1 MSKSA
6 ETGHNAAKIKAHV
19 GYIVSTK
26 FKPFKAGFCKQFFKS
41 RYISAFRE
49 IVKKTLKPHLNRI
62 LNTVKGAIKIFLKTV
77 QKHQNSQ
84 PCFLKI
90 AHRTHRK
97 HRKKATSLFLFFS
110 FSFFFFFSASQLLSF
125 SASQLLS
132 FFRVFPCILWAKII
146 RRIKMNKQKSVT
158 SLQKE
163 QSEAAHALNPKTEAL
178 NKLYRHAQQLEII
191 CKNTLQDLPGILA
204 TLGIQIPKESTF
216 TPKMVKDSSI
226 T

>member
-62 LNTVKGAIKIFLKTV
+62 LNTVKGAKKIFLKTV

-97 HRKKATSLFLFFS
+97 HRKPLLFFSFSLFLFFS
-110 FSFFFFFSASQLLSF
+110 FSQLLSF

-146 RRIKMNKQKSVT
+146 RRKKMNKQKSVT

-163 QSEAAHALNPKTEAL
+163 QSEAAHALNQKTEAL